1 MIHSQP
7 AVTYSKAC
15 SNAPETLQ
23 ASKAKLKTEFRKKK
37 KEVI

>member
-7 AVTYSKAC
+7 AVAYIKAC

-23 ASKAKLKTEFRKKK
+23 ASKAKLKTEFGTKK
-37 KEVI
+37 KEAI